1 MPEGR
6 MGDVE
11 ARLPRSSTSPFRRA
25 DARHLPPPGEGR
37 GRPVIARLIALVLM
51 FLLAG
56 LAPATA
62 AEPPKPG
69 LPTGKGLPVQV
80 KVGVAFLAVD
90 SFSENSGSFKA
101 TVDLRLR
108 WTDLR
113 LRRAGVETSGP
124 PRVLR
129 GADAQVQ
136 LAELWAPKVEVLN
149 QRGEPSY
156 SVLGLR
162 IYPDGQV
169 EMTRRISGEFSTA
182 VDVSRF
188 PFDKQDLKLELA
200 IRDQTADQVSLE
212 YEQDDLDFSRAIAAA
227 KLDGWEIGLVEL
239 ASEPMSGWYGASH
252 ARVTASLEIARVPDA
267 LIASIFVPLFASLLI
282 PLLGIWLNR
291 VEDGVF
297 QIETFEFVNLIVGGL
312 FAVIAL
318 NFTVNTAY
326 SVLGTGDNPVSR
338 LFALNYIA
346 LGTSLMVNVLMFRF
360 NVVGRFFGRYV
371 QEQLYFFLIWAIP
384 LLMLTMATSIILV
397 AMA

>member
-1 MPEGR
+1 M
-6 MGDVE
+6 
-11 ARLPRSSTSPFRRA
+11 RA
-25 DARHLPPPGEGR
+25 IL
-37 GRPVIARLIALVLM
+37 VALVL
-51 FLLAG
+51 LLTA
-56 LAPATA
+56 LAPANA

-69 LPTGKGLPVQV
+69 VPTGKGLPAQV
-80 KVGVAFLAVD
+80 KVGVAFLAVE
-90 SFSENSGSFKA
+90 SFSENSSSFKA

-113 LRRAGVETSGP
+113 LRRPGLDTSGP

-129 GADAQVQ
+129 GADAQAQ
-136 LAELWAPKVEVLN
+136 LAELWTPKVEVVN
-149 QRGEPSY
+149 QRGESSY
-156 SVLGLR
+156 SALGLR

-169 EMTRRISGEFSTA
+169 EMTRRITGEFATS

-188 PFDKQDLKLELA
+188 PFDKQDLRLELA
-200 IRDQTADQVSLE
+200 VREQTADQVSLE

-227 KLDGWEIGLVEL
+227 KLDGWELGLVEL
-239 ASEPMSGWYGASH
+239 TSQPLSGWYGASH
-252 ARVTASLEIARVPDA
+252 AQVIASLKIEREPDA

-346 LGTSLMVNVLMFRF
+346 LGISLMVNVLLFRF
-360 NVVGRFFGRYV
+360 NIVGRFLGRYV

-384 LLMLTMATSIILV
+384 LLMLTMATSILLV